1 MIFVRNQWLI
11 DRGPAPGW
19 GEEQLCIPTNKY
31 TNVFLRARYADA
43 HTECR
48 EQHYCSPILIMAK
61 SWLETTRRTRDVLMV
76 RDRGEV
82 RVCGLNYRAA
92 AFCMFPYRV
101 YYGGAMNCELP
112 LLVSAMATFLL
123 PCSLFFN
130 TGLRSRIQPW
140 YSIWRPNRS
149 VTDIRKLGDC
159 VHCCLISSRWI
170 HMIW

>member
-61 SWLETTRRTRDVLMV
+61 SWLETTRRTRDVLMI

-123 PCSLFFN
+123 PCSLFFKYRP
-130 TGLRSRIQPW
+130 TKPYTAMVQHMETQQECDGYKKTWRLRALLSYI
-140 YSIWRPNRS
+140 
-149 VTDIRKLGDC
+149 K
-159 VHCCLISSRWI
+159 
-170 HMIW
+170 